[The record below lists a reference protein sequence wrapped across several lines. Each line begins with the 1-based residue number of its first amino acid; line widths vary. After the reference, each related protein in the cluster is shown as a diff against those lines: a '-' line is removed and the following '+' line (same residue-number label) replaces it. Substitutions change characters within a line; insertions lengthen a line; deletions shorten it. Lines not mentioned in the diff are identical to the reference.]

1 MLATEQQWCKGRL
14 RDAHGRH
21 CLVGAIE
28 AVGGRQVLQKPILQ
42 AAREVSGKRY
52 WRIEFFNDDPR
63 TTHADV
69 LQVLRRTRENMIDG
83 MICSFDRQPRH
94 RRWIRTL
101 RALCSRGDLDAE
113 AISPES
119 TAGFLPAN
127 QLPCAAHRKP
137 ADRPTASLNSSAAA
151 VGGSCGSAFEEEIAA
166 AEPCFSGSDTALI
179 ADVRRQQWATKMHN
193 LWSDRDAERLV
204 AHYAAAGVGR
214 DLALRVYTSRLLGG
228 DRGWCCTAAAT
239 PRSRP

>member
-1 MLATEQQWCKGRL
+1 MPFDGIDAFDNHPIAKLGAVERMLATEQQWCKGRL

-69 LQVLRRTRENMIDG
+69 LHVLRRTRENMIDG

-94 RRWIRTL
+94 RRWLRAL
-101 RALCSRGDLDAE
+101 RALCSRGSFEAE
-113 AISPES
+113 AISSES
-119 TAGFLPAN
+119 ATRFSPG
-127 QLPCAAHRKP
+127 
-137 ADRPTASLNSSAAA
+137 
-151 VGGSCGSAFEEEIAA
+151 
-166 AEPCFSGSDTALI
+166 EP
-179 ADVRRQQWATKMHN
+179 
-193 LWSDRDAERLV
+193 
-204 AHYAAAGVGR
+204 
-214 DLALRVYTSRLLGG
+214 LALCGEPEASGETDRVLEFQH
-228 DRGWCCTAAAT
+228 
-239 PRSRP
+239 

>member
-1 MLATEQQWCKGRL
+1 MPFDGIDGFDNHPIATLGAVERMLATEQQWCKGRL

-83 MICSFDRQPRH
+83 MICSYDRQPRH

-101 RALCSRGDLDAE
+101 RALCSRGDFEAE
-113 AISPES
+113 AMSLETNARFSPAKTVGLCGDPEVRGK
-119 TAGFLPAN
+119 T
-127 QLPCAAHRKP
+127 
-137 ADRPTASLNSSAAA
+137 DRVLE
-151 VGGSCGSAFEEEIAA
+151 F
-166 AEPCFSGSDTALI
+166 
-179 ADVRRQQWATKMHN
+179 QH
-193 LWSDRDAERLV
+193 
-204 AHYAAAGVGR
+204 
-214 DLALRVYTSRLLGG
+214 
-228 DRGWCCTAAAT
+228 
-239 PRSRP
+239 